1 MTSRSTK
8 ELLII
13 MESIRSFKLQKT
25 IITLFTLF
33 LITACGGSDS
43 DEAITPVVKQGVFLD
58 SPVGNLDY
66 MTKSSAG
73 IITREGLQTNIQ
85 GEYFYTEGEIVIF
98 SIGPLEFPP
107 VAAAGVVTP
116 LDMAGTRDP
125 NDAKAKNIIRLLQT
139 LDKDGNPSNGIE
151 VTPEAK
157 VVANFVTN
165 DNANVDIFGLSENE
179 FAASVQTLIVN
190 AAQDQSVTELV
201 STQQAISH
209 FQDTLLVNN
218 ITFDS
223 GDTAPP
229 IISLT
234 GESIVTIPQGGTY
247 IDAGATATDNVD
259 TNITVITENPVDTST
274 VASYTVRYTAQDA
287 AGNNATAVTRTVN
300 VLAQVVVDS
309 TAPVITLIG
318 DNPVT
323 ITEGDTYTDAGATA
337 TDNVDTNVTVITE
350 NPVDTS
356 TVASYTVRY
365 TAQDAAGN
373 NAAAVTRTVNV
384 IARVVVDTTPPV
396 ITLIG
401 DNPVTI
407 TEGDTFTDA
416 GATATDNVD
425 SNVTVITENPVNTST
440 VASYIV
446 RYTAQDA
453 AGNNATTVTRTVNVV
468 AQVVEDTAAPV
479 ITLIG
484 DNPVTI
490 TEGDTYTDAGATA
503 TDNVDTNVT
512 VITENPVNTSIVA
525 SYTVRYTAQD
535 AAGNNATTVTRTVNV
550 VAQVVED
557 TTAPIITLIGDN
569 PVTITEGDTYTD
581 AGATAT
587 DNVDTTVTV
596 ITENSVDTSTV
607 ASYIVRYTAQDAAGN
622 NATAVTRTV
631 NVLAEAVEDTY
642 TVSTNSGANGSISP
656 ESASVNQGS
665 NTTFTLTPSANYEID
680 TVTGCDGSLSGN
692 TYTTD
697 AISSACTVSVTFKT
711 QAIGD
716 LKISDVV
723 FSDDNFKQCVVSSG
737 KLFTDELTSLS
748 CASRSITSVSG
759 LEKLTTL
766 TSLDLNYNDL
776 TAIDVSKNTS
786 LTYLRVSNNQ
796 LTAIDVTK
804 NTALTSLSLAD
815 NQLTEIDITQNQMLT
830 YLNLPKN
837 QLTSID
843 ISQNALLTSLSLS
856 RNQLTTVDLSSNP
869 SITELNLG
877 STVACTG
884 SVCPFTSVDTG
895 LDTGTGGCVNYPLPT
910 VGLKVKTQYQN
921 LSRGDHSDGTSS
933 ITTSYS
939 TREELIT
946 EISSTSLSKET
957 NAYYLQTSDDGS
969 RWVFTTDE
977 VSTDTFTIDNS
988 IVEMTGAVSTSIS
1001 TLTNTFINAPTKT
1014 TITTTDTTTSLSP
1027 AQRFP
1032 IGQICE
1038 GQTWDSSFAFTST
1051 YTSTIETL
1059 PDGNVTP
1066 PESSDFSYSYSGNH
1080 IVEAVN
1086 VSKTTAAGTFNTFRF
1101 SGENGSYIDTNWVD
1115 IASGVTVFSQTK
1127 SASSNSLISSYEVIE
1142 MNR

>member
-287 AGNNATAVTRTVN
+287 AGNNA
-300 VLAQVVVDS
+300 
-309 TAPVITLIG
+309 
-318 DNPVT
+318 
-323 ITEGDTYTDAGATA
+323 
-337 TDNVDTNVTVITE
+337 
-350 NPVDTS
+350 
-356 TVASYTVRY
+356 
-365 TAQDAAGN
+365 
-373 NAAAVTRTVNV
+373 AAVTRTVNV

-440 VASYIV
+440 VASYI
-446 RYTAQDA
+446 
-453 AGNNATTVTRTVNVV
+453 
-468 AQVVEDTAAPV
+468 
-479 ITLIG
+479 
-484 DNPVTI
+484 
-490 TEGDTYTDAGATA
+490 
-503 TDNVDTNVT
+503 
-512 VITENPVNTSIVA
+512 
-525 SYTVRYTAQD
+525 VRYTAQD

-759 LEKLTTL
+759 LDKLTAL

-830 YLNLPKN
+830 YLELPKN

-1038 GQTWDSSFAFTST
+1038 GQTWDSSFTFTST